1 MDGTT
6 ASKLPDFTALSSQIA
21 KATPT
26 GPNSA
31 SYTPTNTAARSCP
44 TTDASWSAATALPP
58 TPNQQLCSCMVA
70 NLTCIPKTS
79 VDPKNYQSLFDT
91 ACGLSK
97 DLCNGITANGTTGTY
112 GAYSVCNATERLA
125 WALDAYYQQQKMS
138 NSANTNACDFN
149 AQATTQTPTAP
160 SGDCAALVSQAG
172 SAGTGS
178 VTSKPTGTSA
188 VGGGSGSGSGSG
200 AAASSSSGV
209 AGAVTVPKFDFGLLT
224 MGVYV
229 SVAAMVG
236 AGMVL
241 L

>member
-1 MDGTT
+1 
-6 ASKLPDFTALSSQIA
+6 
-21 KATPT
+21 
-26 GPNSA
+26 
-31 SYTPTNTAARSCP
+31 
-44 TTDASWSAATALPP
+44 
-58 TPNQQLCSCMVA
+58 
-70 NLTCIPKTS
+70 
-79 VDPKNYQSLFDT
+79 
-91 ACGLSK
+91 
-97 DLCNGITANGTTGTY
+97 
-112 GAYSVCNATERLA
+112 
-125 WALDAYYQQQKMS
+125 MS

-178 VTSKPTGTSA
+178 VTSKPTATSA
-188 VGGGSGSGSGSG
+188 VGGGSGSGSG